1 MKNNVYNKKFPM
13 LYCISVFLFILSFN
27 SSAQISTTKVA
38 APSKA
43 SPVKLVFDSTYN
55 YAEPD
60 KVESY
65 IGQILFA
72 LPYDYDGTLSLFNEY
87 QYSGQYFIVDSVVK
101 RDVKLWD
108 RFYNYKDKSLYE
120 SWNFYLTNKDNP
132 GIKTKFVYET
142 WKDKYGKRHFG
153 DFPFIVMSHYN
164 YIKKHYVGKQ
174 VITQLVYNNRDIV
187 TGDTIII
194 PNMEKKVWTVQDIS
208 ILETKY
214 KPLALIVKSGNTTAA
229 IPIEYLRLADAQ
241 TNRYPKIVYLKSE
254 WDKLVSTYGY
264 SMVLAAFNEK
274 IKIGMPLKLLIYSWG
289 DPDRINSSSYGQ
301 QYIYHEKYDDPDY
314 VYVRGGKVTGWN

>member
-72 LPYDYDGTLSLFNEY
+72 LPYDYKGSLSWRTEY

-101 RDVKLWD
+101 RDVSNWD
-108 RFYNYKDKSLYE
+108 DNKYLYE
-120 SWNFYLTNKDNP
+120 SWQFYLTNKDNP
-132 GIKTKFVYET
+132 DITTKFVYET
-142 WKDKYGKRHFG
+142 WNDKYWKRRFG
-153 DFPFIVMSHYN
+153 NFPFLVMSHYN

-174 VITQLVYNNRDIV
+174 VITQLIYDNRDIV
-187 TGDTIII
+187 TGDTLII
-194 PNMEKKVWTVQDIS
+194 PNMEKKVWTVQKVS

-214 KPLALIVKSGNTTAA
+214 KPLALIVTSGNSTAA

-264 SMVLAAFNEK
+264 SMVLAAFKQK
-274 IKIGMPLKLLIYSWG
+274 IQIGMPLKLLIYSWG
-289 DPDRINSSSYGQ
+289 APDRINSSSYGQ